1 MATEKKY
8 TIGKVVY
15 IQRPVVLAQLTQLIE
30 IIPDDADITGIKGPN
45 DVIAFLGEA
54 LAAGMAIVLCPEG
67 VDLQKKDLDVIK
79 ANLMNAMDIP
89 TAVEVIEDFFGCNQV
104 SSLVERVGSLMDM
117 MENPGSASGS
127 KSGSASLPTETSPGE
142 T

>member
-30 IIPDDADITGIKGPN
+30 LIPDDVDITGIKGPN

-54 LAAGMAIVLCPEG
+54 LAEGMAIVLCPE
-67 VDLQKKDLDVIK
+67 DDNLKDKDIAAIK
-79 ANLMNAMDIP
+79 TELMETLDIP
-89 TAVEVIEDFFGCNQV
+89 TAVKVIEDFFGCNQV

-127 KSGSASLPTETSPGE
+127 KSGSASSPTETLPGE